1 MAAEQGTEVKAE
13 QSAAPRLL
21 VRYREEAVPA
31 MMARFGYGNRLAVP
45 KLGKVV
51 IDMGV
56 GRATTERRRIER
68 ATEELALIAGQKPVV
83 TRARKSVAGFK
94 LRKGDPVGCMV
105 TLRGNRMYEFLD
117 RLLSVALPRLRDF
130 RGLSASAFDAAGNYT
145 LGLSEQTVFPEV
157 DLDKVEFTQGM
168 HVTLVVSHSSPE
180 ESRELLRLL
189 GVPFRTTEEER

>member
-13 QSAAPRLL
+13 QSVAPRLL
-21 VRYREEAVPA
+21 VRYREEVAPA
-31 MMARFGYGNRLAVP
+31 MMARFGYSNRLAVP

-51 IDMGV
+51 VDMGV
-56 GRATTERRRIER
+56 GRATAERRRIER
-68 ATEELALIAGQKPVV
+68 ATEELGLITGQKPVV

-105 TLRGNRMYEFLD
+105 TLRGKRMYEFLD
-117 RLLSVALPRLRDF
+117 RLLSVALPRVRDF
-130 RGLSASAFDAAGNYT
+130 RGLSMSAFDAAGNYT

>member
-1 MAAEQGTEVKAE
+1 MAAEESTGVKEAPE
-13 QSAAPRLL
+13 ATPRLL

-31 MMARFGYGNRLAVP
+31 MMARFGYGNHLAVP
-45 KLGKVV
+45 KLAKVV
-51 IDMGV
+51 VDMGV
-56 GRATTERRRIER
+56 GRATAERRRIER
-68 ATEELALIAGQKPVV
+68 AAEELALISGQKPVV

-105 TLRGNRMYEFLD
+105 TLRGKRMYEFVD
-117 RLLSVALPRLRDF
+117 RLLSVALPRVRDF
-130 RGLSASAFDAAGNYT
+130 RGLSMSAFDAAGNYT